1 VATYLADT
9 SAWHRSGKVDD
20 RWEAMLDAA
29 ELATCVP
36 VKLELLYSARG
47 PQDYRQLALDLG
59 RLPQLALAES
69 AEHVALRSQA
79 KLARQAQ
86 HRGPRPLDL
95 LIAAIAQVHGATLL
109 HYDPHFEQI
118 ARVTGQP
125 TEWLARPGSLA

>member
-1 VATYLADT
+1 
-9 SAWHRSGKVDD
+9 
-20 RWEAMLDAA
+20 MLDAA

-47 PQDYRQLALDLG
+47 PQDYRQLAFDLG

-69 AEHVALRSQA
+69 AGHMAQRSQA
-79 KLARQAQ
+79 KLAGQAG

-109 HYDPHFEQI
+109 HYDRHFEQI